1 MSQSRF
7 PSPWSVKDIDGC
19 FVVKAS
25 NDRLL
30 MFIYTAKDW
39 PPIPLLTRKF
49 EVSVV

>member
-30 MFIYTAKDW
+30 MFIYYGQG
-39 PPIPLLTRKF
+39 F
-49 EVSVV
+49 